1 MDSEHSAKT
10 TDSDTCTETHI
21 SGWAVTGDIQ
31 VAWLGWSS
39 ASAPLLPLDL
49 DSAPSSCSQCGH
61 KGGRHWGSM
70 CRGTLFLHMA
80 CNELSQPLMASLTEA
95 TRQNGS
101 PSWQSDPAGCSVV
114 HESLIRVW
122 PGQCSCCGPSAPGQC
137 VSRAP
142 PQTHHGFWKQE
153 SPGDAWICPL
163 TPGPTSL
170 TSGCLFF
177 GAQCARSGL
186 CSGSL
191 IMAVQRSLV
200 LPSGSVPFSSVA
212 QSCLA
217 LQPHESQHARPP
229 CPSPTPGVY
238 SNSRPSSR

>member
-142 PQTHHGFWKQE
+142 PTNPPRLLE
-153 SPGDAWICPL
+153 ARVSR
-163 TPGPTSL
+163 
-170 TSGCLFF
+170 GCLDLPSDPRANQPDLWLPLLWSSVRKIWAVLWVPHRGCPEKPCPAIWFSSIQF
-177 GAQCARSGL
+177 SRSVV
-186 CSGSL
+186 SGS
-191 IMAVQRSLV
+191 A
-200 LPSGSVPFSSVA
+200 
-212 QSCLA
+212 
-217 LQPHESQHARPP
+217 
-229 CPSPTPGVY
+229 TP
-238 SNSRPSSR
+238 